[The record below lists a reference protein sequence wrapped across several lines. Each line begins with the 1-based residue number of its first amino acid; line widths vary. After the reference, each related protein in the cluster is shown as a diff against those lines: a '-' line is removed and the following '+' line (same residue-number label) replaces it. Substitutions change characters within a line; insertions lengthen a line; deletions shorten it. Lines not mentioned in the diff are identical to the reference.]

1 MAGYFIC
8 IFYRLRKIPETFN
21 SHLVEKILPVDF
33 VKSDVLNYNVTF
45 KWLFKVKMNMIITL
59 IIIIANNNSSINM
72 INMLKVRYHIQISL
86 LRLDHSGGQ
95 HGLLK

>member
-1 MAGYFIC
+1 M
-8 IFYRLRKIPETFN
+8 
-21 SHLVEKILPVDF
+21 LPVDF
-33 VKSDVLNYNVTF
+33 VKSYVLNYVTF

-59 IIIIANNNSSINM
+59 IIITANNNSSINM

-95 HGLLK
+95 HDLLK

>member
-1 MAGYFIC
+1 M
-8 IFYRLRKIPETFN
+8 
-21 SHLVEKILPVDF
+21 LPVDF
-33 VKSDVLNYNVTF
+33 VKSYVLNYVTF

-95 HGLLK
+95 HDLLK

>member
-1 MAGYFIC
+1 M
-8 IFYRLRKIPETFN
+8 
-21 SHLVEKILPVDF
+21 LPVDF
-33 VKSDVLNYNVTF
+33 VKSYVLNYVTF

>member
-1 MAGYFIC
+1 M
-8 IFYRLRKIPETFN
+8 
-21 SHLVEKILPVDF
+21 LPVDF
-33 VKSDVLNYNVTF
+33 VKSYVLNYVTF

-86 LRLDHSGGQ
+86 LRLDHSGSQ
-95 HGLLK
+95 HDLLK

>member
-21 SHLVEKILPVDF
+21 SHLVEKMLPVDF
-33 VKSDVLNYNVTF
+33 VKSYVLNYVTF

-95 HGLLK
+95 HDLLK